1 MSEAYT
7 QWYPYLCVQDS
18 YFKLEGAEKIPRKIC
33 DYLIDAPKGEYMPP
47 DDNAYSRCRLCLER
61 PCKH

>member
-33 DYLIDAPKGEYMPP
+33 DYLIDAQKGEYTPP
-47 DDNAYSRCRLCLER
+47 DENAY
-61 PCKH
+61 